1 MGAWASNFF
10 ALERGVRQGCLLSPY
25 IFLLCV
31 EILAERI
38 RMNQDIKGIS
48 INGNEI
54 KISQY
59 ADDTT
64 LILNS

>member
-1 MGAWASNFF
+1 
-10 ALERGVRQGCLLSPY
+10 
-25 IFLLCV
+25 
-31 EILAERI
+31 
-38 RMNQDIKGIS
+38 MNQYIMRIS

-64 LILNS
+64 LIFNGSEKSFTAALHDLELSVLFLA